1 MNIKP
6 IEFPVKGRCKDI
18 TRSSYPRRCGI
29 QGHSRDPL
37 VDEGDE
43 LVGDSFTVTFPVLA
57 ILDSASVYC
66 YEVSGFGLLRERRD
80 NAPFEVASA
89 AVNEDDDEEDRIEVR
104 DRSSRADAE
113 TPGEGHGPISNVVL

>member
-37 VDEGDE
+37 VDKGDE
-43 LVGDSFTVTFPVLA
+43 LVGDGFTVTFPVLA
-57 ILDSASVYC
+57 ILDSAAL
-66 YEVSGFGLLRERRD
+66 EVTT
-80 NAPFEVASA
+80 AP
-89 AVNEDDDEEDRIEVR
+89 VNEDCDEERGIKVWDR
-104 DRSSRADAE
+104 
-113 TPGEGHGPISNVVL
+113 